1 MINVDIFLTQFNHQR
16 AFWKCSVKKRWNCK
30 FCGRPEIFDTDWIIT
45 FTKCLD
51 QHFELKLGLK
61 YLIEIELGHSLSV
74 VVWFVSNAKSSCEV
88 YICNGFSFK
97 QFKCHKHQIPKY
109 NYKYSNKHIIV
120 ILVLITFT
128 KCLDQHF
135 ELKIK
140 SETLI
145 WTFISFEQNGL
156 SLR

>member
-1 MINVDIFLTQFNHQR
+1 MFRSTLWIKIR
-16 AFWKCSVKKRWNCK
+16 S
-30 FCGRPEIFDTDWIIT
+30 EIFDRDWIGP
-45 FTKCLD
+45 L
-51 QHFELKLGLK
+51 
-61 YLIEIELGHSLSV
+61 SLSV

-140 SETLI
+140 SETMM